1 MIEPAD
7 PTGASAAHGD
17 DTTVSRAV
25 QPHLPVP
32 QTGSAETGTLDSRGL
47 SLDQALGE
55 ALLHKDLRPAEQ
67 LTQFENALATAR
79 ATSDRYAEGRALAGL
94 GLAKSALGDER
105 AAILYY
111 KQWLTIATELG
122 DRPGE
127 SQALLNMGHAH
138 YQLGDARSALRCYA
152 QSLVMFRDAGER
164 RTEGVVL
171 NHLGDVYASLGDTR
185 RALDSY
191 AESLAIMQEIADQH
205 LEAIVRWSI
214 GELLAG
220 QGEYDQA
227 AEFMQALVDYEHDA
241 SHPDAEHHSTILA
254 QVQARMS

>member
-1 MIEPAD
+1 MTEPAD

-17 DTTVSRAV
+17 NITVSGTI
-25 QPHLPVP
+25 QPHSPAP
-32 QTGSAETGTLDSRGL
+32 QTESAETNTPDTRELNQNR
-47 SLDQALGE
+47 ALGE
-55 ALLHKDLRPAEQ
+55 KELPLAEQ
-67 LTQFENALATAR
+67 LAQFQQALTAAR
-79 ATSDRYAEGRALAGL
+79 ASGDRYAEGRALAGL

-111 KQWLTIATELG
+111 KQWLAVATELH
-122 DRPGE
+122 DRHGE

-152 QSLVMFRDAGER
+152 QSLVMFRDSGDR
-164 RTEGVVL
+164 RTEGIVL

-185 RALDSY
+185 RAIDSY
-191 AESLAIMQEIADQH
+191 SESLAIMQEIADHH
-205 LEAIVRWSI
+205 LEALVRWSM

-227 AEFMQALVDYEHDA
+227 AEFMQALVDYEHYA
-241 SHPDAEHHSTILA
+241 SHPDAEHHATILA
-254 QVQARMS
+254 QVQARVK

>member
-1 MIEPAD
+1 
-7 PTGASAAHGD
+7 
-17 DTTVSRAV
+17 
-25 QPHLPVP
+25 
-32 QTGSAETGTLDSRGL
+32 
-47 SLDQALGE
+47 
-55 ALLHKDLRPAEQ
+55 
-67 LTQFENALATAR
+67 
-79 ATSDRYAEGRALAGL
+79 
-94 GLAKSALGDER
+94 
-105 AAILYY
+105 
-111 KQWLTIATELG
+111 
-122 DRPGE
+122 
-127 SQALLNMGHAH
+127 MGHAH
-138 YQLGDARSALRCYA
+138 YQLGDARSALKCYA
-152 QSLVMFRDAGER
+152 QSLVMFRSAGER

-227 AEFMQALVDYEHDA
+227 AEFLQALVDYERDA
-241 SHPDAEHHSTILA
+241 NLPDAEHHSTILA